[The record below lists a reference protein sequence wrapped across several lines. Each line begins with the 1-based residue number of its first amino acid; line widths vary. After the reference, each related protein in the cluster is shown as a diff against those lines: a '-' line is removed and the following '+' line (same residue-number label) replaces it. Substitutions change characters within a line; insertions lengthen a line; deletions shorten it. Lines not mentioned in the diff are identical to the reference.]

1 MNLKFTTMKV
11 KIYKSKIPVA
21 LSAILMVLF
30 VLPGSMAY
38 GQDDSSS
45 TKTETPA
52 VQKPKPVKNT
62 FQSVW
67 IIDNQTVMVPV
78 KGTFE
83 MDINHR
89 FGLWN
94 KGYEDFWGF
103 FAPSNIRLGVAYAPV
118 KNLFVGIG
126 VTKTTATNVPY
137 AATPS
142 TVAGPMWD
150 GSVKYSLLTQTKG
163 KSPVS
168 VTYYGNMGFNTK
180 ADTSHEIYLNTSDR
194 LTFFNQILV
203 ARKISNKLS
212 VQIGASLSHQ
222 NLVNGYFVK
231 NDSAS
236 LKAEPEMEHDHFA
249 LSVSARYKMTN
260 VTSLLVNYDQ
270 PITTH
275 TKNNPNPNF
284 SLGLE
289 FNTSSHSFQLFF
301 TNYYFLVPQINN
313 LFNTNDPLNH
323 NTKADGSSP
332 WSPEF
337 LIGFNITRLWNY

>member
-11 KIYKSKIPVA
+11 KIYKSRTPVA
-21 LSAILMVLF
+21 LYAILTLF
-30 VLPGSMAY
+30 LVLPGMAFA
-38 GQDDSSS
+38 QDDS
-45 TKTETPA
+45 TANAQTEAPA

-103 FAPSNIRLGVAYAPV
+103 FAPSNIRLGASYAPI

-126 VTKTTATNVPY
+126 VTKTTATNIPY
-137 AATPS
+137 AEAPS

-150 GSVKYSLLTQTKG
+150 GSVKYSIITQTKG
-163 KSPVS
+163 RYPVS
-168 VTYYGNMGFNTK
+168 VTYYGNLGYNTK
-180 ADTSHEIYLNTSDR
+180 KDTAQEIYLNNSDR

-212 VQIGASLSHQ
+212 LQVGVSLSHQ
-222 NLVNGYFVK
+222 NSVNGYYTK
-231 NDSAS
+231 YDSAN
-236 LKAEPEMEHDHFA
+236 LKVEPEMEHDHFA
-249 LSVSARYKMTN
+249 IDFSARYKLSN
-260 VTSLLVNYDQ
+260 VTSLMASYNQ
-270 PITTH
+270 PITVH

-284 SLGLE
+284 SFGLE

-313 LFNTNDPLNH
+313 LFNTNDPMNH
-323 NTKADGSSP
+323 DAKADGGNP

>member
-1 MNLKFTTMKV
+1 MKV
-11 KIYKSKIPVA
+11 KIYKSKTAVA
-21 LSAILMVLF
+21 LSFILMLF
-30 VLPGSMAY
+30 LLLPCMTFA
-38 GQDDSSS
+38 QEDSSANAQ
-45 TKTETPA
+45 TEATA
-52 VQKPKPVKNT
+52 VQKPKPAKNT

-103 FAPSNIRLGVAYAPV
+103 FAPSNIRLGASYAPI

-137 AATPS
+137 AQTPS

-150 GSVKYSLLTQTKG
+150 GSVKYSIITQTKG
-163 KSPVS
+163 RFPVS
-168 VTYYGNMGFNTK
+168 VTYYGNLGYNTK
-180 ADTSHEIYLNTSDR
+180 KDTAQEIYQNNSDR

-203 ARKISNKLS
+203 ARKLSNKLS
-212 VQIGASLSHQ
+212 VQVGASLSHQ
-222 NLVNGYFVK
+222 NLVNGYFTK
-231 NDSAS
+231 YDSAN
-236 LKAEPEMEHDHFA
+236 LKVEPEMKHDHFA
-249 LSVSARYKMTN
+249 IDFSARYKLTG
-260 VTSLLVNYDQ
+260 VTSLMVSYNQ

-284 SLGLE
+284 SFGFE

-301 TNYYFLVPQINN
+301 TNYYFLVPQVNN

-323 NTKADGSSP
+323 NAKADGSNP

>member
-11 KIYKSKIPVA
+11 KIYKSRTPVA
-21 LSAILMVLF
+21 LCAILTLCL
-30 VLPGSMAY
+30 VLPGMAFA
-38 GQDDSSS
+38 QDDSSANPQ
-45 TKTETPA
+45 TDAPA

-103 FAPSNIRLGVAYAPV
+103 FAPSNIRLGVSYAPV

-137 AATPS
+137 AAAPS

-150 GSVKYSLLTQTKG
+150 GSVKYSFLTQTKG
-163 KSPVS
+163 RSPVS

-180 ADTSHEIYLNTSDR
+180 ADTSHEIYVNTSDR
-194 LTFFNQILV
+194 LTFFNQVLV

-212 VQIGASLSHQ
+212 VQFGASLSHQ
-222 NLVNGYFVK
+222 NLVNGYF
-231 NDSAS
+231 
-236 LKAEPEMEHDHFA
+236 
-249 LSVSARYKMTN
+249 
-260 VTSLLVNYDQ
+260 SLLL
-270 PITTH
+270 T
-275 TKNNPNPNF
+275 
-284 SLGLE
+284 
-289 FNTSSHSFQLFF
+289 
-301 TNYYFLVPQINN
+301 LV
-313 LFNTNDPLNH
+313 D
-323 NTKADGSSP
+323 
-332 WSPEF
+332 
-337 LIGFNITRLWNY
+337 

>member
-1 MNLKFTTMKV
+1 MKLKIFFR
-11 KIYKSKIPVA
+11 KIQPA
-21 LSAILMVLF
+21 LTIILAL
-30 VLPGSMAY
+30 LLSSGWIMA
-38 GQDDSSS
+38 QDS
-45 TKTETPA
+45 TEVTVTAP
-52 VQKPKPVKNT
+52 QKAKPVKNT

-67 IIDNQTVMVPV
+67 IIDNQTVLVPV

-103 FAPSNIRLGVAYAPV
+103 FAPSNIRLGASYAPV

-137 AATPS
+137 AEAPS
-142 TVAGPMWD
+142 TVGGPMWD
-150 GSVKYSLLTQTKG
+150 GSVKYSIITQTKG
-163 KSPVS
+163 RYPVS
-168 VTYYGNMGFNTK
+168 VTYYGNVGFNTK
-180 ADTSHEIYLNTSDR
+180 KDTANEIYLNTTDR

-212 VQIGASLSHQ
+212 VQVGASLSHQ
-222 NLVNGYFVK
+222 NMVNGYYTK

-236 LKAEPEMEHDHFA
+236 LKVNPEMEHNHFA
-249 LSVSARYKMTN
+249 VDISARYKLTN
-260 VTSLLVNYDQ
+260 VTSLMVSYNQ
-270 PITTH
+270 PITVH

-284 SLGLE
+284 SMGFE
-289 FNTSSHSFQLFF
+289 FNTSSHSFQIFF
-301 TNYYFLVPQINN
+301 TNYYFLVPQVNN

-323 NTKADGSSP
+323 NAKADGGYP

>member
-11 KIYKSKIPVA
+11 KIYKSRTPVA
-21 LSAILMVLF
+21 LYAILTLF
-30 VLPGSMAY
+30 LVLPGMAFA
-38 GQDDSSS
+38 QDDS
-45 TKTETPA
+45 TANAQTEAPA

-103 FAPSNIRLGVAYAPV
+103 FAPSNIRLGASYAPI

-126 VTKTTATNVPY
+126 VTKTTATNIPY
-137 AATPS
+137 AEAPS

-150 GSVKYSLLTQTKG
+150 GSVKYSIITQTKG
-163 KSPVS
+163 RYPVS
-168 VTYYGNMGFNTK
+168 VTYYGNLGYNTK
-180 ADTSHEIYLNTSDR
+180 KDTAQEIYLNNSDR

-212 VQIGASLSHQ
+212 LQVGVSLSHQ
-222 NLVNGYFVK
+222 NSVNGYYTK
-231 NDSAS
+231 YDSAN
-236 LKAEPEMEHDHFA
+236 LKVEPEMEHDHFA
-249 LSVSARYKMTN
+249 IDFSARYKLSN
-260 VTSLLVNYDQ
+260 VTSLMASYNQ
-270 PITTH
+270 PITVH

-284 SLGLE
+284 SFGLE

-323 NTKADGSSP
+323 DAKADGGNP